1 MRPLLQIKLP
11 REAPGPRVTAAS
23 ATVICPR
30 RARVYTY
37 GGWVGWGR
45 MLRVLVKNGRGTRCP
60 SSSGIQDLWLS
71 CRDMLRSLT
80 GSDQLNAKIET
91 TRLDIY

>member
-11 REAPGPRVTAAS
+11 REAPGGGGGGGWGLHVTAS

-37 GGWVGWGR
+37 DEWEEEGGG
-45 MLRVLVKNGRGTRCP
+45 
-60 SSSGIQDLWLS
+60 
-71 CRDMLRSLT
+71 
-80 GSDQLNAKIET
+80 
-91 TRLDIY
+91 